1 MLKRL
6 VLEVEILD
14 VDNRNAAQ
22 GILEKERERSG
33 STVLPSELKLSYS
46 RGESISKEFWEWLW
60 RRCSQVK
67 TLDVGNAGGV
77 IVQSL
82 SEGMLTQMPSLD
94 KIRLGQDAKD
104 AIDLTDNEIATLLSG
119 CRKGWKVVEAK
130 NTVRF
135 RGAAMEALATHFGT
149 LEELAVYGC
158 SGFKGIHLARVL
170 SFSPRLRSLAAIDD
184 ELYLRTTYPHFDADT
199 FIDKNHKTGL
209 LNTWACEIS
218 LRVLKVKITGIP
230 RPDVNSDGVNERYP
244 GEGRMIQRQV
254 YDRLARLTN
263 LETLWLGH
271 HPFFMDES
279 IPELDDMICRRLS
292 RLDLA
297 QCARV
302 NKKWNK
308 IATPYLWYD
317 IKWVWRG
324 TKEKF
329 FHRMVL
335 EDYLYERRKQQ
346 EQELAEN
353 SMKQHTQPIPSNSL
367 PALTKYGRWI
377 RHIPE
382 PMYLLSRFQSQQ
394 VLIEH
399 GEEPTAHELLRHLY
413 QRCPAVQV
421 QYLYLTGEDLKSD
434 DLLRT
439 FAEIIVPLAHHL
451 HIGNSY
457 DKNYI
462 TDSFRLKYLLSGC
475 SSKLEKL
482 TLDVDIRYTEYQD
495 DRENQESLTEGMSV
509 HMLNLNEAV
518 LGRDAYGGLGLTDS
532 EVAKLLSGSCKGW
545 KVVKFGGDAMQ
556 ALTKTLPTL
565 KELVVDGCGDFT
577 SNDLAQVLSSSP
589 NLHTLVAIDDGPY
602 IMNAFSHFEAGAFI
616 DRDPSTKSLKRW
628 ACEVSLKVLK
638 VKITDIPRPDVDGGI
653 NERYPGEGQE
663 IQKRVYDRLARLTS
677 LETLWLG
684 HSPNFTYV
692 WRRFGEQKS
701 QDQCLEMTLE
711 SGLHK
716 LSGLMDLRVLN
727 VSGMDT
733 RIGPKEVQWMT
744 KYWPRLKAIRGLDKE
759 GGEKEA
765 VKWLQERHPD
775 IDLEKRQ

>member
-1 MLKRL
+1 M
-6 VLEVEILD
+6 
-14 VDNRNAAQ
+14 
-22 GILEKERERSG
+22 
-33 STVLPSELKLSYS
+33 
-46 RGESISKEFWEWLW
+46 F
-60 RRCSQVK
+60 
-67 TLDVGNAGGV
+67 
-77 IVQSL
+77 
-82 SEGMLTQMPSLD
+82 
-94 KIRLGQDAKD
+94 
-104 AIDLTDNEIATLLSG
+104 
-119 CRKGWKVVEAK
+119 
-130 NTVRF
+130 
-135 RGAAMEALATHFGT
+135 
-149 LEELAVYGC
+149 
-158 SGFKGIHLARVL
+158 
-170 SFSPRLRSLAAIDD
+170 
-184 ELYLRTTYPHFDADT
+184 
-199 FIDKNHKTGL
+199 
-209 LNTWACEIS
+209 
-218 LRVLKVKITGIP
+218 
-230 RPDVNSDGVNERYP
+230 
-244 GEGRMIQRQV
+244 
-254 YDRLARLTN
+254 
-263 LETLWLGH
+263 
-271 HPFFMDES
+271 S

-292 RLDLA
+292 RRDLA
-297 QCARV
+297 QYARV

-329 FHRMVL
+329 FHRIVL

-346 EQELAEN
+346 
-353 SMKQHTQPIPSNSL
+353 QHTQPIPSNSL

-382 PMYLLSRFQSQQ
+382 PMHLLSRFQSQQ
-394 VLIEH
+394 ALIEH

-421 QYLYLTGEDLKSD
+421 QYLYLTGEDLESD

-457 DKNYI
+457 DKNFI

-495 DRENQESLTEGMSV
+495 DRENQEVIASMPWPFFKELRLLWCYDRSNPGLPWSFWPWLWRQCAHVEKLEVCEADKTVIQSLTEDMSV

-518 LGRDAYGGLGLTDS
+518 LGRDAYGGLGLTDN

-545 KVVKFGGDAMQ
+545 KVVKVKRTVQFGGDAMQ
-556 ALTKTLPTL
+556 ALTKSLPTL

-616 DRDPSTKSLKRW
+616 DRDPSTGSLKRW
-628 ACEVSLKVLK
+628 ACETSLKVLK
-638 VKITDIPRPDVDGGI
+638 VKITDIPRPDVDDGVH
-653 NERYPGEGQE
+653 ERYPGEGQE

-692 WRRFGEQKS
+692 WRQFGEQKS
-701 QDQCLEMTLE
+701 QDQCIEMTLE

-727 VSGMDT
+727 VSGMNT

-765 VKWLQERHPD
+765 VKWLQKRHPD